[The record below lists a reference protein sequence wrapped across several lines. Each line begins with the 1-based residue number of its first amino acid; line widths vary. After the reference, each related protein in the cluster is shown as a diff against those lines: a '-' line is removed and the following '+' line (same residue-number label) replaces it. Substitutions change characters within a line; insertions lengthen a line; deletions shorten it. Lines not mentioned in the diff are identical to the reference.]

1 MYINKCLQ
9 RKNEML
15 KFPRGVMSSK
25 NVIIIG
31 TKDDYQSVYM
41 HNKLLKFG
49 VKPYIFDTRD
59 FPNSLFFT
67 FDVGSPS
74 GGYIK
79 LQDSDQRLEF
89 DTIVGCYIRAFKGVV
104 YSDDKDPLLREVVYW
119 NNEAA
124 LGSFCRVLQCN
135 WVNSL
140 ESVVTH
146 RYKPFQ
152 LQIMKK
158 NGIKIPETV
167 ITNDPEQVLELCNGS
182 EENYIYK
189 PIRGWAN
196 TAILNKADMKKER
209 LSSLQYSP
217 ITLQQCVK
225 GQDIRVYV
233 VGDEIFPVGI
243 ESKDIDSRATR
254 ENKHYR
260 IEIPKDIQEMCKK
273 IRDLMGFA
281 YTAIDIKRTEEGEY
295 YVFEA
300 NATPIFVNDETDC
313 GYPIGDRICE
323 LLIK

>member
-1 MYINKCLQ
+1 MK
-9 RKNEML
+9 
-15 KFPRGVMSSK
+15 PK

-31 TKDDYQSVYM
+31 TKEDYQSVHM
-41 HNKLLKFG
+41 HNKLLRFG

-59 FPNSLFFT
+59 LPNSLFFT
-67 FDVGSPS
+67 FDVNSPA

-79 LQDSDQRLEF
+79 LPDSDKKIDF

-104 YSDDKDPLLREVVYW
+104 YSNDKDPLLREVVYW

-124 LGSFCRVLQCN
+124 LGSMCRVLQCN

-140 ESVVTH
+140 DSVIFH

-158 NGIKIPETV
+158 SGIKIPETI
-167 ITNDPEQVLELCNGS
+167 ITNDPEQVIELCNGS

-196 TAILNKADMKKER
+196 TEILNKSDMTKER
-209 LSSLQYSP
+209 LASLQYSP

-233 VGDEIFPVGI
+233 IGDEVFPVGI
-243 ESKDIDSRATR
+243 EANEIDSRATR
-254 ENKHYR
+254 ENKHFK
-260 IEIPKDIQEMCKK
+260 IEIPNEIAQMCIKV
-273 IRDLMGFA
+273 RELLGFA
-281 YTAIDIKRTEEGEY
+281 YTAVDMKRTENGEY
-295 YVFEA
+295 FVFEA

-313 GYPIGDRICE
+313 GYPIGDKICE